1 MVTIKNILLAVTIIM
16 CDNSDIMSEQS
27 NNMPSIYDIQA
38 QLSLVFTP
46 SAPVDGKDMFAG
58 RTKQVQA
65 LLNAILQRGQ
75 HAVIYGERGVGKTS
89 LANIISDL
97 VLAVTSKSEF
107 KFQFQAVRFNCA
119 ADSSFDSIWHGIFR
133 ELSFATSVG
142 KPGFAA
148 DSTQGFIPLNQLLPE
163 HVSSED
169 VRYGLQ
175 RFGRRAIIV
184 IDEFDRIAERKATGL
199 LADTIKSLSDHSV
212 DATIIVI
219 GVADSIDGLIAEHKS
234 IERALVQIPMPR
246 MSQAELYEIAE
257 KGLHRVGMGIDD
269 GAKRELAKL
278 SQGLP
283 HYMHSLTRFA
293 AYAALGQGRM
303 NIDPPDVVEAIKS
316 AIENAQQSIV
326 AAYHHATNSPHKNL
340 YAEVLLAAA
349 LSNNDD
355 LCSFAAGDLRE
366 PLHRI
371 TKKHYRIDRYMRHLN
386 ALSKDDRG
394 PILRKTGQRRRFRFR
409 FVDPLM
415 EPYVLLKGIND
426 EMIGPGELEP
436 AAA

>member
-1 MVTIKNILLAVTIIM
+1 MDAKDTNKPNKY
-16 CDNSDIMSEQS
+16 E
-27 NNMPSIYDIQA
+27 IQA
-38 QLSLVFTP
+38 QLSFVFTP
-46 SAPVDGKDMFAG
+46 SSPIDRKDLFAG
-58 RTKQVQA
+58 RTKQVQR
-65 LLNAILQRGQ
+65 LLDSIFQRGQ
-75 HAVIYGERGVGKTS
+75 HVVIYGERGVGKTS

-97 VLAVTSKSEF
+97 VLAITSNSQF
-107 KFQFQAVRFNCA
+107 NFQFQAVRFNCA
-119 ADSSFDSIWHGIFR
+119 ADSTFNSIWHGIFR
-133 ELSFATSVG
+133 ELYFATSTS
-142 KPGFAA
+142 KAGFG
-148 DSTQGFIPLNQLLPE
+148 SETTIESVPLDKLLPE

-169 VRYGLQ
+169 VRYALQ

-184 IDEFDRIAERKATGL
+184 IDEFDRIHDPKATAL

-219 GVADSIDGLIAEHKS
+219 GVADSIDELISEHKS

-246 MSQAELYEIAE
+246 MSQAELFEIAE
-257 KGLHRVGMGIDD
+257 KGLNKVGMGIDAH
-269 GAKRELAKL
+269 AKSELATL

-293 AYAALGQGRM
+293 AYAALEEGRM
-303 NIDPPDVVEAIKS
+303 NVDMPDVEKAIRS

-326 AAYHHATNSPHKNL
+326 SAYHRATNSPHQNM

-349 LSNNDD
+349 LTDNDD

-366 PLHRI
+366 PLHKI
-371 TKKHYRIDRYMRHLN
+371 TKKQYRIDRYMRHLN
-386 ALSKDDRG
+386 ALSKSDRG

-426 EMIGPGELEP
+426 EMISPTELE
-436 AAA
+436 AIVKR

>member
-1 MVTIKNILLAVTIIM
+1 MEQESTNKP
-16 CDNSDIMSEQS
+16 DI
-27 NNMPSIYDIQA
+27 YKIQA
-38 QLSLVFTP
+38 QLSMVFTP
-46 SAPVDGKDMFAG
+46 SSPIDSKDLFAG
-58 RTKQVQA
+58 RNKQVQA

-75 HAVIYGERGVGKTS
+75 HAVIYGDRGVGKTS

-97 VLAVTSKSEF
+97 ILAVTSSSEF
-107 KFQFQAVRFNCA
+107 KFQFQAVRYNCA
-119 ADSSFDSIWHGIFR
+119 ADSTFDSIWHGIFR

-142 KPGFAA
+142 KAGFGA
-148 DSTQGFIPLNQLLPE
+148 DSTQESIPLNQLLPQ

-169 VRYGLQ
+169 VRYALQ

-184 IDEFDRIAERKATGL
+184 IDEFDRIADRKATGL

-219 GVADSIDGLIAEHKS
+219 GVADSIDDLIAEHKS

-246 MSQAELYEIAE
+246 MSPVELYEIAE
-257 KGLHRVGMGIDD
+257 KGLNRVGMGIDQT
-269 GAKRELAKL
+269 AKNELAKL

-293 AYAALGQGRM
+293 AYAALRSGRM
-303 NIDPPDVVEAIKS
+303 NVDPPDVEEAIKS

-326 AAYHHATNSPHKNL
+326 SAYHRATNSPHKNL

-371 TKKHYRIDRYMRHLN
+371 TKKQYRIDRYMRHLN
-386 ALSKDDRG
+386 ALSKPDRG
-394 PILRKTGQRRRFRFR
+394 PILRKTGQRRHFRFR

-415 EPYVLLKGIND
+415 EPYVLLKGVNE
-426 EMIGPGELEP
+426 EMITPSDLEEK
-436 AAA
+436 AA